1 MIGLENVFDKEEF
14 NIKIIK
20 FLDRSWQP
28 KVTIVLESKDL
39 STMTTTSL
47 FNKLKEHELEMNGLN
62 VQESSDK
69 KIKMIT
75 LKFVDHRTKISEEE
89 SNGCSDFQ
97 TLNMFTIKFGKF
109 LKKERLKTKKISYSF
124 RKPKSNLQILIALVV
139 VSKII

>member
-1 MIGLENVFDKEEF
+1 
-14 NIKIIK
+14 
-20 FLDRSWQP
+20 
-28 KVTIVLESKDL
+28 
-39 STMTTTSL
+39 MTTTSL